1 MKHLESISSDLVIQ
15 YLEYIIQDL
24 HDESP
29 EYHDRLVI
37 AYLDK
42 INFDRKY
49 EGKSQQI
56 KNRIRIFTL

>member
-42 INFDRKY
+42 INFDRKH
-49 EGKSQQI
+49 EGKNQQI
-56 KNRIRIFTL
+56 KNMIRIFTL